1 MASFDPSLAVQA
13 AIRARLLASPELMA
27 MVPAGNVLDVN
38 ARPEVMP
45 AIIIGE
51 GQSILRRF
59 NATTFATLH
68 VWFQEPGLRE
78 AKEAVSA
85 IVGAVRVDAQR
96 DGVLR
101 LPGFVV
107 HDMQAERTQFMR
119 DHHGPYSHAVVSV
132 AAIVQEA

>member
-51 GQSILRRF
+51 GG
-59 NATTFATLH
+59 TTFRDFSAVTSATLH
-68 VWFQEPGLRE
+68 VWFAEPGLKE

-85 IVGAVRVDAQR
+85 IVGAVRVDAQC

-101 LPGFVV
+101 LPGFII
-107 HDMQAERTQFMR
+107 HDMTADRTHFMR
-119 DHHGPYSHAVVSV
+119 DPHGPFSHAVVSV
-132 AAIVQEA
+132 SAIVQEV